1 MKYSNELKVGIAI
14 VVSIFVMILGIRF
27 FKDIPLFG
35 GTIEYH
41 TIAPNAKG
49 LIPGNE
55 VRTSGIKIG
64 AITEVKY
71 NQSEGNILVRFRV
84 DENMH
89 IPQGTQAAIGGIDAL
104 TGIKLELDLGPA
116 GSQRIEAGG
125 LIPYT
130 DGGNDLI
137 SDLTTRAPLM
147 VNKVDSVL
155 VGLDNTLGATESLL
169 ASENSDLRKSL
180 ASLRDGT
187 AALNRLI
194 REEHARVSSI
204 LTNVDSLTANLDGIT
219 SENSD
224 SIKVAISNLSA
235 AAQSMEAGM
244 ASLDGTLSQI
254 DSIVG
259 KIDGGQGT
267 LGLLINDPDLYH
279 NLDSVASSLNELLV
293 DLKKNPRRYLK
304 DMSIVELF

>member
-1 MKYSNELKVGIAI
+1 MKYQNELKVGIAI
-14 VVSIFVMILGIRF
+14 VLSVFVMILGIRF

-41 TIAPNAKG
+41 TVAPNAKG

-64 AITEVKY
+64 AITDVEY
-71 NQSEGNILVRFRV
+71 NQTEGNILVKFRV
-84 DENMH
+84 DENMR

-104 TGIKLELDLGPA
+104 TGIKLELALGPA
-116 GSQRIEAGG
+116 GNEPIESGG
-125 LIPYT
+125 LIPYSN
-130 DGGNDLI
+130 GGNDLLA
-137 SDLTTRAPLM
+137 DLSAQAPLM

-155 VGLDNTLGATESLL
+155 TGLDKTLGATNSLL
-169 ASENSDLRKSL
+169 SSEESDLRQSL

-187 AALNRLI
+187 AALNRMI
-194 REEHARVSSI
+194 REEHGRVSSI
-204 LTNVDSLTANLDGIT
+204 LTNVDSLTASLDGIT

-235 AAQSMEAGM
+235 AAESMEAGM

-254 DSIVG
+254 DNIVG

-279 NLDSVASSLNELLV
+279 NLDSVAKSLNELLV
-293 DLKKNPRRYLK
+293 DLKKNPRRYLR
-304 DMSIVELF
+304 DMSVIELF